1 MIYVKTSS
9 KILSS
14 ESNYIVNVLIWPKF
28 GNTFI
33 SMREVIMISIWWG
46 FDQKNYFFWWVAL
59 ELEPAIALKL

>member
-1 MIYVKTSS
+1 MIYIKTSS

-33 SMREVIMISIWWG
+33 SMREVIMISILWG
-46 FDQKNYFFWWVAL
+46 FDQKNYFLWWVAL